1 MDRLLRVVSRCF
13 FGALLTLFMGT
24 ASAQWIAGYSVSQ
37 NSQWQGIE
45 QSITAASDRWYPV
58 PPAGSPQQETR
69 RSDGYAIG
77 LNWMCQYQSRS
88 WVGAWP
94 EGGSWG
100 SWTTQN
106 GGVVNAVWYCP
117 ATQAYATRSNATP
130 PATPCA
136 PPPDCQ
142 HGEPSLVNG
151 QYVCPPPPECPPL
164 GQDMGAGNGQHSSP
178 GYTGGLV
185 CINGCSA
192 YPRTSGQAPDGTWH
206 AWGPYTSVGFSCSG
220 GSSEGGSAPDFEEPP
235 EPCPT
240 GQCPGTLNGAPI
252 CAPCGTGQDRPPPTN
267 TDTTTT
273 NPDGSTTTTST
284 STSTQTNCQ
293 GASCTTTTT
302 TTTTRTTTPAGGG
315 TPSTE
320 TTTETRTEDRPR
332 DDYCTENPRS
342 SQCVES
348 SFGGSCAAQFRCEGD
363 AVQCAIAQ
371 EQHKR
376 ACTLFED
383 ETDLSA
389 EGRAA
394 VTAGDRPGDHPA
406 NEANVLQLDLP
417 SRIDTSPAFAGVGGC
432 PSDITVAGGYT
443 LPFSQLCGP
452 LSVLR
457 PAVIG
462 FGWLIAAFVVFRKR

>member
-1 MDRLLRVVSRCF
+1 M
-13 FGALLTLFMGT
+13 GALLALVSSQANAAWFFADGYWVNSGFGDKFGSHAELCQARGT
-24 ASAQWIAGYSVSQ
+24 VNSWTYVSDVGPVSPPSPPSQPAVPTSAHTQGVCNYSQVSNWPGGYALWQWCPGTDVWEAGACRPAPPTCEHGSAQWV
-37 NSQWQGIE
+37 N
-45 QSITAASDRWYPV
+45 
-58 PPAGSPQQETR
+58 
-69 RSDGYAIG
+69 
-77 LNWMCQYQSRS
+77 
-88 WVGAWP
+88 GAW
-94 EGGSWG
+94 
-100 SWTTQN
+100 Q
-106 GGVVNAVWYCP
+106 CP
-117 ATQAYATRSNATP
+117 TP
-130 PATPCA
+130 PV
-136 PPPDCQ
+136 Q
-142 HGEPSLVNG
+142 
-151 QYVCPPPPECPPL
+151 CPPL
-164 GQDMGAGNGQHSSP
+164 GGDMGAGDAQHSSN

-206 AWGPYTSVGFSCSG
+206 AWGPYTSVGFTCSG
-220 GSSEGGSAPDFEEPP
+220 GSSEGGSAPDLEEPP
-235 EPCPT
+235 QPCPT

-284 STSTQTNCQ
+284 STSTHTNCE

-406 NEANVLQLDLP
+406 NEANVLQLDLA
-417 SRIDTSPAFAGVGGC
+417 SRIDTSPSFAGVGGC

-462 FGWLIAAFVVFRKR
+462 FGWLIAAFVVFRRR

>member
-1 MDRLLRVVSRCF
+1 LGAGGYYTSSNPDPSNSTGVEHASQEVACFAAGGHNGTTTVFERADFVDQVLYPDAQTVVSAAGHERFLCYRRTVST
-13 FGALLTLFMGT
+13 GAVSTLNRHIYRVYRWCLDDRYWNG
-24 ASAQWIAGYSVSQ
+24 AQCVQ
-37 NSQWQGIE
+37 
-45 QSITAASDRWYPV
+45 
-58 PPAGSPQQETR
+58 
-69 RSDGYAIG
+69 
-77 LNWMCQYQSRS
+77 
-88 WVGAWP
+88 
-94 EGGSWG
+94 
-100 SWTTQN
+100 
-106 GGVVNAVWYCP
+106 
-117 ATQAYATRSNATP
+117 
-130 PATPCA
+130 
-136 PPPDCQ
+136 PPPPPVCD
-142 HGEPSLVNG
+142 HGDATWGGTSW
-151 QYVCPPPPECPPL
+151 QCPPPPECPPL
-164 GQDMGAGNGQHSSP
+164 GFNAGGQGQSHTSP
-178 GYTGGLV
+178 GYSGGLV

-192 YPRTSGQAPDGTWH
+192 YPDSAGRGPDGTWV
-206 AWGPYTSVGFSCSG
+206 AWGPFTSAGFSCQG
-220 GSSEGGSAPDFEEPP
+220 GTSSGGSAPDIQEPP

-240 GQCPGTLNGAPI
+240 GQCRGQFNGASI
-252 CAPCGTGQDRPPPTN
+252 CAPCSGGQDRPPPTN

-284 STSTQTNCQ
+284 STSTQTNCE

-376 ACTLFED
+376 ACTLFDD

-406 NEANVLQLDLP
+406 NEANVLQLDLA

-462 FGWLIAAFVVFRKR
+462 FGWLIAAFVVFRRR